1 MNSSIDS
8 KTKRAGMAILVI
20 LTIIAAA
27 GLIGILLGLEGLGT
41 MHDIAAHAGGA
52 AAAEAD
58 TAYTLSRI
66 IATAAAG
73 TLLLVT
79 VIGVILVVVGLRR
92 VGTAVALIQRA
103 TLVISEA
110 AGGRLTRRIVRIGR
124 DDEIGA
130 LLVSVN
136 RLLDLTEAFAKEAG
150 SAMLHAGRKEF
161 FRTIPESG
169 MKGEFLTYAKR
180 INDVMADM
188 DHHAS
193 EAAAVAEV
201 ATIVA
206 AAAHGDLDRR
216 IQLDGKDGFL
226 LDLCAS
232 VNDLLAQTA
241 IAVKDVARVLAAVA
255 KGDLTSRVTAEY
267 EGLFGELKRDVND
280 TAHHLAAIVERINDN
295 AADIA
300 EAASR
305 VASDSQDLSARSE
318 QQAASLEQTAAAM
331 EQLSATVRQN
341 STNSRQADAL
351 ANTARDVASA
361 GGQAVTDAVAAMGR
375 IEDSSQKIGDIVG
388 MIDEIA
394 FQTNLLALN
403 AAVEAARAGD
413 SGKGFAVVAQEVRN
427 LAQRSA
433 QASKEIKTLIS
444 ESSAEV
450 HSGAV
455 LVKRTGSTLD
465 EILAAVRQVATI
477 VAQIAVASGEQSS
490 GVDQINAA
498 ISDIDQATQ
507 HNAAVVENSTAA
519 ALSLQERAAELAELM
534 AHFRIG

>member
-1 MNSSIDS
+1 MNSSIDQQ
-8 KTKRAGMAILVI
+8 TRRAGTAILLVLVAVAATG
-20 LTIIAAA
+20 LTGTLLGFSGLAATPDLLRFWQAAAAIVLLLITAA
-27 GLIGILLGLEGLGT
+27 GLAL
-41 MHDIAAHAGGA
+41 
-52 AAAEAD
+52 
-58 TAYTLSRI
+58 
-66 IATAAAG
+66 
-73 TLLLVT
+73 T
-79 VIGVILVVVGLRR
+79 VIGRRR
-92 VGTAVALIQRA
+92 VGNAVALISRA
-103 TLVISEA
+103 TTVISEA

-130 LLVSVN
+130 LLTSVN
-136 RLLDLTEAFAKEAG
+136 RLLDLTESFAKEAG

-161 FRTIPESG
+161 YRTIPESG
-169 MKGEFLTYAKR
+169 MKGEFLTYARR
-180 INDVMADM
+180 INGVMADM

-201 ATIVA
+201 AAIVS

-216 IQLDGKDGFL
+216 IQLGGKDGFL

-232 VNDLLAQTA
+232 VNDLLSQTA
-241 IAVKDVARVLAAVA
+241 IALKDFARVLAAVA
-255 KGDLTSRVTAEY
+255 QGDLTTRVTADY

-280 TAHHLAAIVERINDN
+280 TAHHLAAIVARINDN
-295 AADIA
+295 AADIG
-300 EAASR
+300 EAAAA
-305 VASDSQDLSARSE
+305 VAADSQDLSARSE
-318 QQAASLEQTAAAM
+318 QQAASLEETAAAM

-341 STNSRQADAL
+341 SANSRQADEL
-351 ANTARDVASA
+351 ATTARDVAGA
-361 GGQAVTDAVAAMGR
+361 GGQAVTDAVAAMAR
-375 IEDSSQKIGDIVG
+375 IEASSQKIGDIVG

-413 SGKGFAVVAQEVRN
+413 AGKGFAVVAQEVRN

-444 ESSAEV
+444 QSSDEV

-455 LVKRTGSTLD
+455 LVKRTGTTLD
-465 EILAAVRQVATI
+465 QILASIRQVATI

-507 HNAAVVENSTAA
+507 RNAAVVENSTAA
-519 ALSLQERAAELAELM
+519 AISLQERAAELAELM
-534 AHFRIG
+534 SHFRIG